1 VGVQGLI
8 LDYAIKKAGYSG
20 EQIATDDR
28 KIKVRI
34 LSLAIL
40 GFLLSV
46 KSDRYFPLPEQ
57 LPEPLF
63 QLFLIPYTCL
73 FFAAFIIFI
82 KPEIPGEAVSFLD
95 HVSAIRLTTATIVV
109 FEAMSLILLVVQNI
123 RYASFGY
130 HLNIPL
136 TAVLFTLTGIALVFL
151 LVRDVRSDIL
161 VYFALA
167 AYTGT
172 YLLSIISFP
181 LNPQRSDMLPLM
193 VSGVQSFLSG
203 VTPYG
208 YHSIPQY
215 QIFTYLPGMWMA
227 YLPAVAFSADP
238 RFINLG
244 CIVVSTL
251 ILAYCVRGPRK
262 LTPLLLPVFI
272 LTPYLQYRHDMYL
285 GVLFLVLSIV
295 FALCSRNRWLLSSVA
310 TGYAL
315 SVYQFTW
322 VLFPFGVIAASRR
335 WGVKKAGI
343 GLLTS
348 VALALI
354 IILPF
359 FLTAP
364 VDFIR
369 GIYGNWLYID
379 TPTVNLFYFLSLLV
393 PWNLMVV
400 IQGIVI
406 AIILAVAL
414 RKMDPV
420 DCWGWMAAAL
430 VLFIALNRVINQ
442 YFYLIVL
449 FLLVLHGISTGTAP
463 ETTD

>member
-1 VGVQGLI
+1 VQGLI
-8 LDYAIKKAGYSG
+8 LKDALQKAGYSG
-20 EQIATDDR
+20 ERIANDDR

-34 LSLAIL
+34 LSLAFL

-46 KSDRYFPLPEQ
+46 KSDRYFPLPEH

-82 KPEIPGEAVSFLD
+82 KPEIIGDMISFLD
-95 HVSAIRLTTATIVV
+95 HLSAIRLTTAIIVV
-109 FEAMSLILLVVQNI
+109 FEAMALVLLGVQDI

-130 HLNIPL
+130 QLNIPL
-136 TAVLFTLTGIALVFL
+136 TAILFTLIGITLVFL
-151 LVRDVRSDIL
+151 LVREVRPDIL
-161 VYFALA
+161 VYSALA
-167 AYTGT
+167 SYTGT

-181 LNPQRSDMLPLM
+181 LHPQRSDMLPLM
-193 VSGVQSFLSG
+193 VSGGQSFLSG

-208 YHSIPQY
+208 YHFIPQH

-244 CIVVSTL
+244 CMVISVL
-251 ILAYCVRGPRK
+251 ILAYCVRDSHK
-262 LTPLLLPVFI
+262 FALLLLPVFI
-272 LTPYLQYRHDMYL
+272 LTPYLQYRHEIYL

-295 FALCSRNRWLLSSVA
+295 FALCSRNRWLESSVA
-310 TGYAL
+310 AGYAL

-322 VLFPFGVIAASRR
+322 VLFPFGVVAAFRK
-335 WGVKKAGI
+335 WGIKKAGI

-364 VDFIR
+364 ADFIK
-369 GIYGNWLYID
+369 GVYGNWLYID
-379 TPTVNLFYFLSLLV
+379 TPTVNLFYYFSLLV

-400 IQGIVI
+400 IQGIVM
-406 AIILAVAL
+406 AIILAVGL

-420 DCWGWMAAAL
+420 DCWGWMATAL
-430 VLFIALNRVINQ
+430 VVFIALNRVINQ

-449 FLLVLHGISTGTAP
+449 FLLVMHGISTGTTP